1 MGIKQFESWLT
12 LETETAKL
20 DVIMD
25 ILEKT
30 FTLNA
35 LLLKENEGKSPESEC
50 IWFAS
55 AWYTFLIWKS
65 IENTVVFFHLGK
77 KKKPL
82 IEIKEAINSSTE
94 LSSRTLILFHFIERN
109 KLLK

>member
-1 MGIKQFESWLT
+1 MGIKQSESWLT

-20 DVIMD
+20 NIIMG

-35 LLLKENEGKSPESEC
+35 LLLKENEGKSPKSEC

-55 AWYTFLIWKS
+55 IQHAFPILKS
-65 IENTVVFFHLGK
+65 IENIVFHLGK
-77 KKKPL
+77 KK
-82 IEIKEAINSSTE
+82 AHN
-94 LSSRTLILFHFIERN
+94 RN
-109 KLLK
+109 KGNNK